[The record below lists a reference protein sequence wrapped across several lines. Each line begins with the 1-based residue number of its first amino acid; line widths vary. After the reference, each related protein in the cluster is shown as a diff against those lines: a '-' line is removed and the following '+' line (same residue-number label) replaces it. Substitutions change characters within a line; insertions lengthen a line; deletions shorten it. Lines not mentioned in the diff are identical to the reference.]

1 MQSVIVETKRLLLRE
16 MNLSDMEALSSI
28 LQDENV
34 MYAYNGAFGDE
45 ETLAWMQKQLQR
57 YREHGFGLWGIF
69 LKSTGEMIGQCGIT
83 MQEYKGGQVPEI
95 GYLLAHKYWHKGY
108 ATEAAAACREYG
120 FNVLCFDAL
129 YSIIR
134 DANIA
139 SQNVALR
146 NGMTLTDTIVK
157 HYRGV
162 DMPHVV
168 FCVKK
173 DDAKSNNMETNKNTR
188 EAEIQPNP
196 DTIFPVRDCNTVI
209 YVKPTVK
216 NPNIIVG
223 EFTYFSDT
231 DFERH
236 VLHHYDFNG
245 DRLIIGKFCQIAS
258 GVTFIMNGANHQ
270 MNAAS
275 TYPFYIMEGWT
286 KTPPAAEDLPLKG
299 DTVVGNDVWIGQNAT
314 IMPGVHIGDGAI
326 IGLGSIV
333 GHDVEPYTI
342 VAGNPAR
349 VIRKRFDDELI
360 GLLQRLQWWNKSISE
375 IQQLI
380 PLLTDGDLMRV
391 KNSLINI
398 LEQNG

>member
-1 MQSVIVETKRLLLRE
+1 MIIETKRLLLRE
-16 MNLSDMEALSSI
+16 MCLSDMEALSSI

-34 MYAYNGAFGDE
+34 MYAYNGAFSDG
-45 ETLAWMQKQLQR
+45 ETIDWMQKQLQR
-57 YREHGFGLWGIF
+57 YKEYGFGLWGMF

-83 MQEYKGGQVPEI
+83 MQEYKRTQIPEI
-95 GYLLAHKYWHKGY
+95 GYLLARKYWHKGY

-134 DANIA
+134 DTNIA

-146 NGMTLTDTIVK
+146 NGMILTDTIIK

-162 DMPHVV
+162 DMPHMV
-168 FCVKK
+168 FCVRK
-173 DDAKSNNMETNKNTR
+173 DDAKSSSMETYKNTK
-188 EAEIQPNP
+188 ETEVQPNP
-196 DTIFPVRDCNTVI
+196 DMVFPVRDCETVTF
-209 YVKPTVK
+209 VKPTVK

-231 DFERH
+231 GFERH

-270 MNAAS
+270 MNAVS
-275 TYPFYIMEGWT
+275 TYPFYIMEGWP
-286 KTPPAAEDLPLKG
+286 KTPPTAENLPLKG

-314 IMPGVHIGDGAI
+314 ILPGVHIGDGAI
-326 IGLGSIV
+326 IGLGSVV
-333 GHDVEPYTI
+333 GHDIEPYTI

-360 GLLQRLQWWNKSISE
+360 GLLQALQWWNKSISE

-391 KNSLINI
+391 KKSIIKI